1 MEDTYSDNFS
11 KIALAATSAKLAKIV
26 CVQEYGLGEDLTFN
40 FMGWNE
46 GDMSIVC
53 QMSKETMLLT
63 PNERLRKSGALC
75 SILRRYW
82 GVTAITMVAEGY
94 CSLDPENIP
103 NVELSKAYIDPESGV
118 EECIT
123 LTHAEIVDGV
133 IEVNLVAL
141 PYTYQ
146 LGREV
151 TWFEMLIYPTKAQ
164 KVLKNSKYPTMLES
178 VLAESTEQEVNP
190 EAYDEL
196 RSVIA
201 HNGFYIQEFF

>member
-1 MEDTYSDNFS
+1 
-11 KIALAATSAKLAKIV
+11 
-26 CVQEYGLGEDLTFN
+26 
-40 FMGWNE
+40 
-46 GDMSIVC
+46 
-53 QMSKETMLLT
+53 
-63 PNERLRKSGALC
+63 
-75 SILRRYW
+75 
-82 GVTAITMVAEGY
+82 MVAEGY
-94 CSLDPENIP
+94 CSMDPESIP
-103 NVELSKAYIDPESGV
+103 HTELSKAYIDPESGV

-123 LTHAEIVDGV
+123 LTHAEIVDNA

-164 KVLKNSKYPTMLES
+164 KVLKNSKYPIMLES
-178 VLAESTEQEVNP
+178 VLAESPEQEVQP

-196 RSVIA
+196 RAVIA